1 MFSATHHAIFF
12 SPRVSEIDDHQE
24 NGYCPAAAPLHLK
37 EVGDGA
43 KRHRRGLFPPQFA
56 IVRPRVSSRRT
67 PRGQSSRSP
76 TPARPAPPPTSAP
89 PPPGTRGRAPPST
102 TRASSCGAPR
112 EARLTTGPPVPGGGT
127 PAAAEQLSKTKRKL
141 NMMGN
146 LRSVCVAMRGPASV
160 LVHHWHH
167 HPQFTVF
174 FWRFIGESMI
184 RPNI

>member
-1 MFSATHHAIFF
+1 MFSLMDVFLAASKPNFVVSLIFFALLFLQCFQRPIMPFFF

-112 EARLTTGPPVPGGGT
+112 EARLTTGPPVPGGGDT
-127 PAAAEQLSKTKRKL
+127 GGCRAALQNETEVEHDGQLAFSL
-141 NMMGN
+141 CCYAW
-146 LRSVCVAMRGPASV
+146 SC
-160 LVHHWHH
+160 
-167 HPQFTVF
+167 
-174 FWRFIGESMI
+174 
-184 RPNI
+184 